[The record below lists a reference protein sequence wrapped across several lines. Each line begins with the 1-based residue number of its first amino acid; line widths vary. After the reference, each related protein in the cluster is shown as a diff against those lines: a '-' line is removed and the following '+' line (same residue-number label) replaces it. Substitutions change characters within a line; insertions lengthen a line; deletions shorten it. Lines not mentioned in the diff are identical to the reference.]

1 VTNGNK
7 RQTTWNSRLFLSN
20 IITTAISVYGYIIVP
35 VLSNNI
41 ANDKDSLRF
50 IQGASLALIIIAA
63 IGITIGVKVLKNMR
77 EWYKL
82 TGLIAILTNLF
93 ILCLSIFAF
102 GLTS

>member
-1 VTNGNK
+1 MTNGKK
-7 RQTTWNSRLFLSN
+7 RQNIWKRRLFLAN
-20 IITTAISVYGYIIVP
+20 ITTTAIAVFGYNIVP